1 MKKRLSLF
9 VAMLMVL
16 TLVPFNAFA
25 IKEKL
30 PAVPE
35 VADSDEVVTGFI
47 YEIES
52 QDLPAVKE
60 AIGATTATTATT
72 AATISVSLGA
82 NAYFRDATLWV
93 GGRKCVVNDK
103 MTMVDGEY
111 FSDFIKKTSLKAKD
125 VIDYKFKTV
134 FFDVPEFKME
144 GKPGD
149 ELKAGSEIKLSAI
162 IQLDNAAPGEQA
174 LDLNLKPLG
183 LSAFKN
189 KVYAKVPDNSDF
201 AKADKPKVL
210 TRGKDQEL
218 ATIKVSCT
226 PGQWIAVKSAD
237 QDGIK
242 ITNVVGTNIVGKIA
256 NPEELEEYKGKKDSD
271 AKWFYGRATGKECE
285 LVVTVDVNRDA
296 AKGDVEID
304 VYKFSKDLK
313 DKDAFLD
320 TKFTGEED
328 SATVVAGEY
337 KDYGLTLKTKKAP
350 KSVLADGKEYRV
362 DLVLSADDESNIP
375 KYIDFTVE
383 GGNVKVAP
391 GEGNEFEGDAT
402 KDFDDNFTMNP
413 KNWNSKADKNFSLKV
428 KADWDCDGEV
438 KLKGKGRGGEEVE
451 CVILNAKPVAK
462 LVIESKDVLN
472 GSRFVDVND
481 VVIEETE
488 PGALHTGEEFAVSL
502 TPLKFYD
509 VKFENEGEITSEN
522 ISVDSLKLDKESE
535 TIYFTIKSRSKEAA
549 KITISGIKIAS
560 RSSLPL
566 GEHKLSLNHVD
577 ATEIK
582 RGSEKEI
589 ERGTDYVYG
598 KDWARELDFIADAP
612 YMNIV
617 NELGRVKKTT
627 VFTLGSADY
636 TVDGVAMQLDAP
648 VFTQDNYTMLPVR
661 AVADALGVNVLWNAE
676 NRTATFV
683 DGDKVVSVKIGAK
696 TLYKN
701 GIAYPMAT
709 KASVKAER
717 MYIPISSVG
726 DAFGLNRDVDYT
738 WNESTKQVTIYP
750 QATPE
755 KAATEKTDK

>member
-25 IKEKL
+25 VKEKL

-35 VADSDEVVTGFI
+35 VADSDGVLTGFT
-47 YEIES
+47 YQIES
-52 QDLPAVKE
+52 QDLPALK
-60 AIGATTATTATT
+60 ALKTTS
-72 AATISVSLGA
+72 ATISVSLGA
-82 NAYFRDATLWV
+82 NAYFKNAELIIDPVTGPDVRCKIEQTLTTLADKKPFPFP
-93 GGRKCVVNDK
+93 GGIP
-103 MTMVDGEY
+103 G
-111 FSDFIKKTSLKAKD
+111 KAEK
-125 VIDYKFKTV
+125 VIEGKVKTV
-134 FFDVPEFKME
+134 YFNVDPI
-144 GKPGD
+144 
-149 ELKAGSEIKLSAI
+149 ELKSGDEIKLSAD

-174 LDLNLKPLG
+174 LNLNLAPLG
-183 LSAFKN
+183 LAEFNN

-210 TRGKDQEL
+210 TRGKDQKL

-237 QDGIK
+237 QDGIN
-242 ITNVVGTNIVGKIA
+242 ITGVVGTNMKKAALDPIKI
-256 NPEELEEYKGKKDSD
+256 GDV
-271 AKWFYGRATGKECE
+271 KWFYGRATGKECE
-285 LVVTVDVNRDA
+285 LVATVDVNRDA

-304 VYKFSKDLK
+304 VYKF
-313 DKDAFLD
+313 DKDPTD
-320 TKFTGEED
+320 YTDDKSKFREEVD

-375 KYIDFTVE
+375 KYIDFTVD
-383 GGNVKVAP
+383 GGEVLVSKN
-391 GEGNEFEGDAT
+391 GGEFEGDAT
-402 KDFDDNFTMNP
+402 TKFADSFTMNP
-413 KNWNSKADKNFSLKV
+413 ENWNSKADKNFSLKV
-428 KADWDCDGEV
+428 KADWNRDGDIV
-438 KLKGKGRGGEEVE
+438 LKGKGRGGEEVE
-451 CVILNAKPVAK
+451 CVILKAKPVAK

-522 ISVDSLKLDKESE
+522 IKVDSLKLDKGSE

-549 KITISGIKIAS
+549 KITISGIKIVS

-577 ATEIK
+577 ATEIHGG
-582 RGSEKEI
+582 RLDN
-589 ERGTDYVYG
+589 GTDYVYG
-598 KDWARELDFIADAP
+598 KDWERALDFISDAP

-750 QATPE
+750 QAAPEKAAPE
-755 KAATEKTDK
+755 KAATEKADK

>member
-25 IKEKL
+25 VKENL

-35 VADSDEVVTGFI
+35 VADSDGVVTGFT

-52 QDLPAVKE
+52 QDLPAISKVFESTTK
-60 AIGATTATTATT
+60 ATV
-72 AATISVSLGA
+72 SVSLGE
-82 NAYFRDATLWV
+82 NAYFRRAELTIDGAKTELDGKLNKSIKGTNIEKGIV
-93 GGRKCVVNDK
+93 GTSEKVIEIGVKTV
-103 MTMVDGEY
+103 Y
-111 FSDFIKKTSLKAKD
+111 FDVLVTKPEDLKDKAK
-125 VIDYKFKTV
+125 
-134 FFDVPEFKME
+134 
-144 GKPGD
+144 
-149 ELKAGSEIKLSAI
+149 IKLSAD
-162 IQLDNAAPGEQA
+162 IQLDNAAPGEQT
-174 LDLNLKPLG
+174 LSLNLTSLG
-183 LSAFKN
+183 LAEFKN
-189 KVYAKVPDNSDF
+189 KVYAKVSDNSDF

-210 TRGKDQEL
+210 TRGKDQKL

-237 QDGIK
+237 QDGID
-242 ITNVVGTNIVGKIA
+242 ITKVVGTNITQAEFDKDD
-256 NPEELEEYKGKKDSD
+256 KKNSD

-296 AKGDVEID
+296 AKGDVEVD
-304 VYKFSKDLK
+304 VYKFSKDLVDEK
-313 DKDAFLD
+313 ALLG
-320 TKFTGEED
+320 TKFKGEED
-328 SATVVAGEY
+328 SATVVAGDY
-337 KDYGLTLKTKKAP
+337 RDYGLTLKTKKAP

-383 GGNVKVAP
+383 GGKVLVSD
-391 GEGNEFEGDAT
+391 NNKKEFEGDAT
-402 KDFDDNFTMNP
+402 KKFDDSFTMNP
-413 KNWNSKADKNFSLKV
+413 EKWDIKADNNFSLKV
-428 KADWDCDGEV
+428 KADWDCDGDIV
-438 KLKGKGRGGEEVE
+438 LKGKGRGGEEVE
-451 CVILNAKPVAK
+451 CIILKAKPVAK

-472 GSRFVDVND
+472 GSRYVDVND

-488 PGALHTGEEFAVSL
+488 PGALHTGEEFAISL
-502 TPLKFYD
+502 TPLKFTD

-522 ISVDSLKLDKESE
+522 ISVDDLKLDKASE

-549 KITISGIKIAS
+549 KITISGIKIVS

-577 ATEIK
+577 AAK
-582 RGSEKEI
+582 AKEL
-589 ERGTDYVYG
+589 ERGTDYVYL
-598 KDWARELDFIADAP
+598 KDGERALDFISDAP

-755 KAATEKTDK
+755 KAATEKAAPEKTDK

>member
-25 IKEKL
+25 VKEKL

-35 VADSDEVVTGFI
+35 VADSDEVVTGFT

-52 QDLPAVKE
+52 QDLPAF
-60 AIGATTATTATT
+60 ITTNV
-72 AATISVSLGA
+72 TISVSLGD
-82 NAYFRDATLWV
+82 NAYFRKATFRV
-93 GGRKCVVNDK
+93 GSKIGKVNGDLTK
-103 MTMVDGEY
+103 LADGKTP
-111 FSDFIKKTSLKAKD
+111 FSDGGISGTAEK
-125 VIDYKFKTV
+125 VIEEKVKTV
-134 FFDVPEFKME
+134 YFDVPKGAVAATNEI
-144 GKPGD
+144 
-149 ELKAGSEIKLSAI
+149 ELTAI
-162 IQLDNAAPGEQA
+162 IQLDNAAPGEQT
-174 LDLNLKPLG
+174 LNLNLKPLG
-183 LSAFKN
+183 LATFNN
-189 KVYAKVPDNSDF
+189 KVYAKVPDKSDF

-210 TRGKDQEL
+210 TRGKDQKL

-237 QDGIK
+237 QDGIN
-242 ITNVVGTNIVGKIA
+242 ITGVVGTNMKKADLDPIKI
-256 NPEELEEYKGKKDSD
+256 GDV
-271 AKWFYGRATGKECE
+271 KWFYGRATGKECE
-285 LVVTVDVNRDA
+285 LVATVDVNRDA
-296 AKGDVEID
+296 AKGDVEVD
-304 VYKFSKDLK
+304 VYKF
-313 DKDAFLD
+313 DKDPTD
-320 TKFTGEED
+320 YTDDKSKFREEED

-375 KYIDFTVE
+375 KYIDFTVD
-383 GGNVKVAP
+383 GGEVLVSKN
-391 GEGNEFEGDAT
+391 GGEFEGDAT
-402 KDFDDNFTMNP
+402 TKFADSFTMNP
-413 KNWNSKADKNFSLKV
+413 ENWNSKADKNFSLKV
-428 KADWDCDGEV
+428 KADWNRDGDIV
-438 KLKGKGRGGEEVE
+438 LKGKGRGGEEVE
-451 CVILNAKPVAK
+451 CIILKARPVAK

-488 PGALHTGEEFAVSL
+488 PGALHTGEEFAISL

-522 ISVDSLKLDKESE
+522 ISVDDLKLDKESE

-577 ATEIK
+577 ATEI
-582 RGSEKEI
+582 RDTRLEN
-589 ERGTDYVYG
+589 GTDYVYG
-598 KDWARELDFIADAP
+598 KDWARALDFIADAP

-755 KAATEKTDK
+755 KAATEKAAPEKTDK

>member
-25 IKEKL
+25 VKEKL

-35 VADSDEVVTGFI
+35 VADSDEVVTGFT

-52 QDLPAVKE
+52 QDLDAIYAV
-60 AIGATTATTATT
+60 TTDQTV
-72 AATISVSLGA
+72 SVSLGA
-82 NAYFRDATLWV
+82 NAYFKDAKLYV
-93 GGRKCVVNDK
+93 GGEPCDINDN
-103 MTMVDGEY
+103 MTMVDGKTI
-111 FSDFIKKTSLKAKD
+111 SDLSGSGVTGITAQN
-125 VIDYKFKTV
+125 VIDAKIQTV
-134 FFDVPEFKME
+134 YFNVKKKNVLDKLEAK
-144 GKPGD
+144 K
-149 ELKAGSEIKLSAI
+149 EIKFSAI
-162 IQLDNAAPGEQA
+162 IQLDNAAPGEQS
-174 LDLNLKPLG
+174 LDLNLVPIG
-183 LSAFKN
+183 LAAFKN

-201 AKADKPKVL
+201 AKADKPEVL
-210 TRGKDQEL
+210 TRGKNQKL
-218 ATIKVSCT
+218 APIKVSCT
-226 PGQWIAVKSAD
+226 PGQWIAIKSAD
-237 QDGIK
+237 QDGIVIDHVDVTNMDRKTLTKKK
-242 ITNVVGTNIVGKIA
+242 IGDVEWLYGK
-256 NPEELEEYKGKKDSD
+256 
-271 AKWFYGRATGKECE
+271 ATGKECE
-285 LVVTVDVNRDA
+285 LVATVDVKKDA
-296 AKGDVEID
+296 GKGNVEVD
-304 VYKFSKDLK
+304 VYKFEKDPTTY
-313 DKDAFLD
+313 DP
-320 TKFTGEED
+320 KFSEEID
-328 SATVVAGEY
+328 SATVVAGDY
-337 KDYGLTLKTKKAP
+337 RDYGLTLKTKKAP

-362 DLVLSADDESNIP
+362 DLVLSADDDSNIP

-383 GGNVKVAP
+383 GGDVKVA
-391 GEGNEFEGDAT
+391 GDEFEGDA
-402 KDFDDNFTMNP
+402 KGDFDDNFTMNP
-413 KNWNSKADKNFSLKV
+413 KSWDSKADKNFSVKV
-428 KADWDCDGEV
+428 KADWDCNGEV

-451 CVILNAKPVAK
+451 CVILNARPVAK

-472 GSRFVDVND
+472 GSRDVDVNN

-488 PGALHTGEEFAVSL
+488 PGALKTGEEFAISL

-522 ISVDSLKLDKESE
+522 ISVDDLKLDKESE
-535 TIYFTIKSRSKEAA
+535 TIYFTIKSRSKEKA

-582 RGSEKEI
+582 RDSEKGI

-598 KDWARELDFIADAP
+598 KDWARKLDFIADSL

-755 KAATEKTDK
+755 KAATEKADK

>member
-25 IKEKL
+25 VKEKL

-35 VADSDEVVTGFI
+35 VADSDGVVTGFT

-52 QDLPAVKE
+52 QDLPALKSVFE
-60 AIGATTATTATT
+60 TTTK
-72 AATISVSLGA
+72 ATISVSLGE
-82 NAYFRDATLWV
+82 NAYFRSAKLTFDGAKTELNEKLNKSIEGTTIEKGIV
-93 GGRKCVVNDK
+93 GTSEKVIEIGVKTVYFDVLVTKPKDLK
-103 MTMVDGEY
+103 DGE
-111 FSDFIKKTSLKAKD
+111 K
-125 VIDYKFKTV
+125 
-134 FFDVPEFKME
+134 
-144 GKPGD
+144 
-149 ELKAGSEIKLSAI
+149 IKLSAD
-162 IQLDNAAPGEQA
+162 IQLDNAAPGEQT
-174 LDLNLKPLG
+174 LNLNLTSLG
-183 LSAFKN
+183 LAEYKN
-189 KVYAKVPDNSDF
+189 KVYAKVSDNSDF

-210 TRGKDQEL
+210 TRGKGQEL

-242 ITNVVGTNIVGKIA
+242 IRSVVGTNIDRATFTPKKIDDDV
-256 NPEELEEYKGKKDSD
+256 EWYY
-271 AKWFYGRATGKECE
+271 AKATGKECE
-285 LVVTVDVNRDA
+285 LIVTVDVNRDA
-296 AKGDVEID
+296 AKGNVEVD

-313 DKDAFLD
+313 KDKDLID
-320 TKFTGEED
+320 TKFKGEED
-328 SATVVAGEY
+328 SATVVAGDY
-337 KDYGLTLKTKKAP
+337 RDYGLTLKTKKAP
-350 KSVLADGKEYRV
+350 KSVLANGKEYRV

-383 GGNVKVAP
+383 GGKVLVSD
-391 GEGNEFEGDAT
+391 NNKKEFEGDAT
-402 KDFDDNFTMNP
+402 KKFDDSFTMNP
-413 KNWNSKADKNFSLKV
+413 EKWDIKADKNFSLKV
-428 KADWDCDGEV
+428 KADWDCDGDV
-438 KLKGKGRGGEEVE
+438 VLKGKGRGGEEVE

-472 GSRFVDVND
+472 GSRYVDVND

-488 PGALHTGEEFAVSL
+488 PGALHTGEEFAISL
-502 TPLKFYD
+502 TPLKFAD
-509 VKFENEGEITSEN
+509 VKFENTGEITSEN
-522 ISVDSLKLDKESE
+522 ISIDKLTLDKESE

-577 ATEIK
+577 AAK
-582 RGSEKEI
+582 AKNL
-589 ERGTDYVYG
+589 ERGTDYVYL
-598 KDWARELDFIADAP
+598 KDGERALDFISDAP

-750 QATPE
+750 QAAPE
-755 KAATEKTDK
+755 KAATEKAAPEKTDK

>member
-25 IKEKL
+25 VNEQL

-35 VADSDEVVTGFI
+35 VADSDEVVTGFT

-52 QDLPAVKE
+52 QDLPALKK
-60 AIGATTATTATT
+60 AIGTTD
-72 AATISVSLGA
+72 ATISVSLGA
-82 NAYFRDATLWV
+82 NAYFRKAELVV
-93 GGRKCVVNDK
+93 GTKECSVDQE
-103 MTMVDGEY
+103 MTKVKGKKL
-111 FSDFIKKTSLKAKD
+111 SDFDSSSTAQE
-125 VIDYKFKTV
+125 VIDAKIKTV
-134 FFDVPEFKME
+134 YFKVPKFRME
-144 GKPGD
+144 DKSTD
-149 ELKAGSEIKLSAI
+149 ELKIGNEIKFSAI
-162 IQLDNAAPGEQA
+162 IQLDNAAPGDQT
-174 LDLNLKPLG
+174 LDLNLVPLG
-183 LSAFKN
+183 LSAFNN
-189 KVYAKVPDNSDF
+189 KVYAKISDNSDF
-201 AKADKPKVL
+201 AKVSKPEVL
-210 TRGKDQEL
+210 TRGVEQKL
-218 ATIKVSCT
+218 APIKVSCT
-226 PGQWIAVKSAD
+226 PGQWIAIKSAD
-237 QDGIK
+237 QDGIE
-242 ITNVVGTNIVGKIA
+242 ITKVVGTNIGEIYKDTTTMKGVTWYYGK
-256 NPEELEEYKGKKDSD
+256 
-271 AKWFYGRATGKECE
+271 ATGKECE
-285 LVVTVDVNRDA
+285 LVATVNVKRDA
-296 AKGDVEID
+296 GKGDVEID
-304 VYKFSKDLK
+304 VYKFSKDSETK
-313 DKDAFLD
+313 DDFIKTGF
-320 TKFTGEED
+320 KGEED
-328 SATVVAGEY
+328 SATVVAGDY
-337 KDYGLTLKTKKAP
+337 RDYGLTLKTKKAP

-375 KYIDFTVE
+375 KYIDFTVD
-383 GGNVKVAP
+383 GGDVKVS
-391 GEGNEFEGDAT
+391 GEEFEGDAK

-413 KNWNSKADKNFSLKV
+413 FSWNSKADKNFSLKV

-438 KLKGKGRGGEEVE
+438 VLKGKGRGGEEVQ

-462 LVIESKDVLN
+462 LVIDSKDVLN
-472 GSRFVDVND
+472 GSRDVDVNN

-488 PGALHTGEEFAVSL
+488 PGALHTGEEFAISL

-522 ISVDSLKLDKESE
+522 ISVDDLKLDKESE
-535 TIYFTIKSRSKEAA
+535 TIYFTIKSRSKEKA

-582 RGSEKEI
+582 RDSEKEI

-598 KDWARELDFIADAP
+598 KDWARELNFIADDT

-750 QATPE
+750 QAAPE
-755 KAATEKTDK
+755 KAAPEKADK

>member
-35 VADSDEVVTGFI
+35 VGSSDGLTTGFT

-52 QDLPAVKE
+52 QDVSSVNNVL
-60 AIGATTATTATT
+60 TTGCTV
-72 AATISVSLGA
+72 SVSLGDG
-82 NAYFRDATLWV
+82 AYFKTASLYIGTKKLPLTTGLNKLGFPLAKTASSDE
-93 GGRKCVVNDK
+93 VVDLG
-103 MTMVDGEY
+103 V
-111 FSDFIKKTSLKAKD
+111 
-125 VIDYKFKTV
+125 KTV
-134 FFDVPEFKME
+134 YFDTTGVTSVSVGNEVRLE
-144 GKPGD
+144 AD
-149 ELKAGSEIKLSAI
+149 
-162 IQLDNAAPGEQA
+162 IQLDNAAAGDQT
-174 LDLNLKPLG
+174 LNLRLSPLG
-183 LSAFKN
+183 LADFNN
-189 KVYAKVPDNSDF
+189 KVYAKVSENGGF
-201 AKADKPKVL
+201 AKAEKAKVL
-210 TRGKDQEL
+210 TRGKDQEV
-218 ATIKVSCT
+218 AVISVKTK
-226 PGQWIAVKSAD
+226 PGEWIAVKPAD
-237 QDGIK
+237 KDGFSINTINFTNIK
-242 ITNVVGTNIVGKIA
+242 VGTKNSYNEWHYAQASGSESLI
-256 NPEELEEYKGKKDSD
+256 LM
-271 AKWFYGRATGKECE
+271 
-285 LVVTVDVNRDA
+285 TVDVNKDA
-296 AKGDVEID
+296 SKGDVEFD
-304 VYKFSKDLK
+304 VYKFLNDPTTTKPK
-313 DKDAFLD
+313 FGQELD
-320 TKFTGEED
+320 
-328 SATVVAGEY
+328 SNSVVAAEY
-337 KDYGLTLKTKKAP
+337 KDYGLTLKTRKSP
-350 KSVLADGKEYRV
+350 QSVLANGKEYKV
-362 DLVLSADDESNIP
+362 DLTLSTDDNSNLP

-383 GGNVKVAP
+383 GGNVKIDKTA
-391 GEGNEFEGDAT
+391 EYTGDAVG
-402 KDFDDNFTMNP
+402 KFDDNFTMDIT
-413 KNWNSKADKNFSLKV
+413 NWDTKSDKKFSLKV
-428 KADWDCDGEV
+428 KADWDCNGDV
-438 KLKGKGRGGEEVE
+438 VLKGKARGGEEVE
-451 CVILNAKPVAK
+451 CVLLTARPVAK

-472 GSRFVDVND
+472 GSRYVDVND

-488 PGALHTGEEFAVSL
+488 PGALKTGEDFAISL

-509 VKFENEGEITSEN
+509 VKFENKGEITAEN
-522 ISVDSLKLDKESE
+522 IKVDGLTLDKESE
-535 TIYFTIKSRSKEAA
+535 TIYFTVKSRTKEAA
-549 KITISGIKIAS
+549 KITISGIQIAS

-577 ATEIK
+577 ATEIRDK
-582 RGSEKEI
+582 KLDN
-589 ERGTDYVYG
+589 GTDYVYG
-598 KDWARELDFIADAP
+598 KDWERALDFIADAP

-750 QATPE
+750 QAAPE
-755 KAATEKTDK
+755 KAAPEKADK

>member
-25 IKEKL
+25 VKEKL

-35 VADSDEVVTGFI
+35 VADSDEVVTGFT

-52 QDLPAVKE
+52 QDVPAL
-60 AIGATTATTATT
+60 GALKTTPQTV
-72 AATISVSLGA
+72 SVSLGA
-82 NAYFRDATLWV
+82 NAYFRSATLEV
-93 GGRKCVVNDK
+93 GSATVEVNDN
-103 MTMVDGEY
+103 MTEVNGEK
-111 FSDFIKKTSLKAKD
+111 FSVFAAKTGLKAQD
-125 VIDYKFKTV
+125 VIDAKFKTV
-134 FFDVPEFKME
+134 FFDVSKVTLAE
-144 GKPGD
+144 GNK
-149 ELKAGSEIKLSAI
+149 IKLTAT
-162 IQLDNAAPGEQA
+162 IQLDNAAPGEQT

-183 LSAFKN
+183 LAEFNN
-189 KVYAKVPDNSDF
+189 KVYAKVPDKSDF

-210 TRGKDQEL
+210 TRGKGQKL

-237 QDGIK
+237 QDGIVIDHVDVTNMDRKTLDK
-242 ITNVVGTNIVGKIA
+242 IK
-256 NPEELEEYKGKKDSD
+256 KGDVE
-271 AKWFYGRATGKECE
+271 WFYGRATGKECE
-285 LVVTVDVNRDA
+285 LVATVDVNRDA
-296 AKGDVEID
+296 AKGDVEVD
-304 VYKFSKDLK
+304 VYKFKEELEEADLK
-313 DKDAFLD
+313 KSDF
-320 TKFTGEED
+320 KFRSEED

-375 KYIDFTVE
+375 KYIDFTVD
-383 GGNVKVAP
+383 GGEVLVSKN
-391 GEGNEFEGDAT
+391 GGEFEGDAT
-402 KDFDDNFTMNP
+402 TKFADSFTMNP
-413 KNWNSKADKNFSLKV
+413 ENWNSKADKNFSLKV
-428 KADWDCDGEV
+428 KADWNRDGDIV
-438 KLKGKGRGGEEVE
+438 LKGKGRGGEEVE
-451 CVILNAKPVAK
+451 CVILKARPVAK
-462 LVIESKDVLN
+462 LVIDSKDVLN

-750 QATPE
+750 QAAPE
-755 KAATEKTDK
+755 KAATEKAATEKADK

>member
-25 IKEKL
+25 VKEKL

-35 VADSDEVVTGFI
+35 VADSDEVVTGFT

-52 QDLPAVKE
+52 QDEAAIRAV
-60 AIGATTATTATT
+60 TSD
-72 AATISVSLGA
+72 ATISVSLGA
-82 NAYFRDATLWV
+82 NAYFKDAKLYV
-93 GGRKCVVNDK
+93 GGKPCDINDN
-103 MTMVDGEY
+103 MTRVDGMTI
-111 FSDFIKKTSLKAKD
+111 SNLSGPSVTGITAQK
-125 VIDYKFKTV
+125 VIDAKIKTV
-134 FFDVPEFKME
+134 YFDVNKSI
-144 GKPGD
+144 
-149 ELKAGSEIKLSAI
+149 LSSLAARTEIKVEAT
-162 IQLDNAAPGEQA
+162 IQLDNAAPGEQT
-174 LDLNLKPLG
+174 LDVNLSPLG
-183 LSAFKN
+183 LAEFNN

-201 AKADKPKVL
+201 AKVNKPEVL
-210 TRGKDQEL
+210 TRGTDQKL
-218 ATIKVSCT
+218 ATIKVST
-226 PGQWIAVKSAD
+226 KADQWIAIKSAD

-242 ITNVVGTNIVGKIA
+242 IKSVVGTNIENGKLIG
-256 NPEELEEYKGKKDSD
+256 PKKIGDVE
-271 AKWFYGRATGKECE
+271 WFYGKATGKECE
-285 LVVTVDVNRDA
+285 LVATVDVKRDA

-304 VYKFSKDLK
+304 VYKFEEDPV
-313 DKDAFLD
+313 D
-320 TKFTGEED
+320 TVNPKNSFSGEID
-328 SATVVAGEY
+328 SATVVAGDY
-337 KDYGLTLKTKKAP
+337 RDYGLTLKTKKAP

-362 DLVLSADDESNIP
+362 DLVLSADDDSNIP

-402 KDFDDNFTMNP
+402 EDFDDNFTMNP

-451 CVILNAKPVAK
+451 CIILKAKPVAK

-472 GSRFVDVND
+472 GSRYVDVND

-488 PGALHTGEEFAVSL
+488 PGALHTGEEFAISL

-509 VKFENEGEITSEN
+509 VKFENTGEITSEN
-522 ISVDSLKLDKESE
+522 ISVDKLTLDKESE

-577 ATEIK
+577 ATEIRDK
-582 RGSEKEI
+582 RLDN
-589 ERGTDYVYG
+589 GTDYVYG
-598 KDWARELDFIADAP
+598 KDWERALDFIADAP

-755 KAATEKTDK
+755 KAATEKAATEKADK

>member
-25 IKEKL
+25 VKEQR

-35 VADSDEVVTGFI
+35 VADSDEVVTGFT

-52 QDLPAVKE
+52 QDLPRLKDLK
-60 AIGATTATTATT
+60 TTPQTV
-72 AATISVSLGA
+72 SVTLGD
-82 NAYFRDATLWV
+82 NAYFRKATLNV
-93 GGRKCVVNDK
+93 SGATVKVNTDL
-103 MTMVDGEY
+103 T
-111 FSDFIKKTSLKAKD
+111 KTANGKSFPITDPKAED
-125 VIDYKFKTV
+125 VIDGKVKTV
-134 FFDVPEFKME
+134 YFNVSAVELHD
-144 GKPGD
+144 GD
-149 ELKAGSEIKLSAI
+149 KIKLEAT
-162 IQLDNAAPGEQA
+162 IQLDNAAPGEQT
-174 LDLNLKPLG
+174 LDVNFGALG
-183 LSAFKN
+183 LGKFNN

-210 TRGKDQEL
+210 NRGRGQEL
-218 ATIKVSCT
+218 APIKVSCK
-226 PGQWIAVKSAD
+226 PGQWIAVKSAY
-237 QDGIK
+237 QDGIE
-242 ITNVVGTNIVGKIA
+242 ITDVVGANIKS
-256 NPEELEEYKGKKDSD
+256 LKGITIDGV
-271 AKWFYGRATGKECE
+271 KWYYGEATSKECE
-285 LVVTVDVNRDA
+285 LVVTVNVNRDA
-296 AKGDVEID
+296 AKGNVEVD
-304 VYKFSKDLK
+304 VYKF
-313 DKDAFLD
+313 DKDPVDKDPLGAVNPKNSFI
-320 TKFTGEED
+320 GEID
-328 SATVVAGEY
+328 SATVVAGDY
-337 KDYGLTLKTKKAP
+337 RDYGLTLKTKKAP

-362 DLVLSADDESNIP
+362 DLVLSADDDSNIP

-383 GGNVKVAP
+383 GGNVKVTSDD
-391 GEGNEFEGDAT
+391 FEGDAT

-413 KNWNSKADKNFSLKV
+413 SGWDSKADKHFSLKV

-462 LVIESKDVLN
+462 LVIDSKDVLN

-488 PGALHTGEEFAVSL
+488 PGALHTGEEFAISL
-502 TPLKFYD
+502 TPLKFAD
-509 VKFENEGEITSEN
+509 VKFENKGEVTSEN
-522 ISVDSLKLDKESE
+522 ISIDKLTLDKESE

-549 KITISGIKIAS
+549 KITISGIQVAS

-577 ATEIK
+577 AKEV
-582 RGSEKEI
+582 EKFD
-589 ERGTDYVYG
+589 RGTDYVYLKEKG
-598 KDWARELDFIADAP
+598 RALDFITDSP

-717 MYIPISSVG
+717 MYIPISSIG

-750 QATPE
+750 QAAPE
-755 KAATEKTDK
+755 KAAPEKADK

>member
-25 IKEKL
+25 VKEKL

-35 VADSDEVVTGFI
+35 VADSDEVVTGFT

-52 QDLPAVKE
+52 QDLPAF
-60 AIGATTATTATT
+60 ITTDV
-72 AATISVSLGA
+72 TISVSLGA
-82 NAYFRDATLWV
+82 NAYFRKATFRV
-93 GGRKCVVNDK
+93 GNKIGTVNGDLTK
-103 MTMVDGEY
+103 LADG
-111 FSDFIKKTSLKAKD
+111 KTPFPNGGISGTAEK
-125 VIDYKFKTV
+125 VIEEKVKTV
-134 FFDVPEFKME
+134 YFDVPKGAVAARNEI
-144 GKPGD
+144 
-149 ELKAGSEIKLSAI
+149 ELTAI

-183 LSAFKN
+183 LATFNN
-189 KVYAKVPDNSDF
+189 KVYAKVSDNSDF
-201 AKADKPKVL
+201 VKVDKPKVL
-210 TRGKDQEL
+210 TRGKDQKL

-237 QDGIK
+237 QDGID
-242 ITNVVGTNIVGKIA
+242 ITKVVGTNITPA
-256 NPEELEEYKGKKDSD
+256 ELDKDDKENSD

-296 AKGDVEID
+296 AKGDVEVD
-304 VYKFSKDLK
+304 VYKFSKDLVDEK
-313 DKDAFLD
+313 ALLG
-320 TKFTGEED
+320 TKFKGEED
-328 SATVVAGEY
+328 SATVVAGDY
-337 KDYGLTLKTKKAP
+337 RDYGLTLKTKKAP

-383 GGNVKVAP
+383 GGKVLVSD
-391 GEGNEFEGDAT
+391 NNKKEFEGDAT
-402 KDFDDNFTMNP
+402 KKFDDSFTMNP
-413 KNWNSKADKNFSLKV
+413 EKWDIKADKNFSLKV
-428 KADWDCDGEV
+428 KADWDCDGDIV
-438 KLKGKGRGGEEVE
+438 LKGKGRGGEEVE
-451 CVILNAKPVAK
+451 CIILKAKPVAK

-472 GSRFVDVND
+472 GSRYVDVND

-488 PGALHTGEEFAVSL
+488 PGALHTGEEFAISL

-509 VKFENEGEITSEN
+509 VKFENTGEITSEN
-522 ISVDSLKLDKESE
+522 ISVDKLTLDKESE

-577 ATEIK
+577 ATEIRDK
-582 RGSEKEI
+582 RLDN
-589 ERGTDYVYG
+589 GTDYVYG
-598 KDWARELDFIADAP
+598 KDWERALDFIADAP

-750 QATPE
+750 QAAPE
-755 KAATEKTDK
+755 KAATEKAATEKAAPEKADK

>member
-35 VADSDEVVTGFI
+35 VADSDEVVTGFT

-144 GKPGD
+144 GNPGD
-149 ELKAGSEIKLSAI
+149 ELKAGSEIKLSAD
-162 IQLDNAAPGEQA
+162 IQLDNAAPGEQT
-174 LDLNLKPLG
+174 LDLNLAPLG
-183 LSAFKN
+183 LAEFKN

-210 TRGKDQEL
+210 TRGTDQKL

-242 ITNVVGTNIVGKIA
+242 IAKVVGTNFDSVTLKADGEFKSA
-256 NPEELEEYKGKKDSD
+256 DKDD
-271 AKWFYGRATGKECE
+271 ATWFYAKSKGKECE
-285 LVVTVDVNRDA
+285 LVVTVDVKKDA

-304 VYKFSKDLK
+304 VYKF
-313 DKDAFLD
+313 DKDPTD
-320 TKFTGEED
+320 YQDDKSKFSEEVD

-375 KYIDFTVE
+375 KYIDFTVD
-383 GGNVKVAP
+383 GGDVKIS
-391 GEGNEFEGDAT
+391 GDEFEGDAT
-402 KDFDDNFTMNP
+402 KKFDDSFTMNP
-413 KNWNSKADKNFSLKV
+413 TNWNSKADKNFSLKV
-428 KADWDCDGEV
+428 KADWDCDGDIV
-438 KLKGKGRGGEEVE
+438 LKGKGRGGEEVE
-451 CVILNAKPVAK
+451 CVILKAKPVAK

-472 GSRFVDVND
+472 GSRYVDVND

-488 PGALHTGEEFAVSL
+488 PGALHTGEEFAISL

-549 KITISGIKIAS
+549 KITISGIKIVS

-577 ATEIK
+577 ATEIHDK
-582 RGSEKEI
+582 KLDN
-589 ERGTDYVYG
+589 GTDYVYG
-598 KDWARELDFIADAP
+598 KDWERALDFIADAP

-750 QATPE
+750 QAAPE
-755 KAATEKTDK
+755 KAATEKAAPEKADK

>member
-25 IKEKL
+25 VKEKL

-35 VADSDEVVTGFI
+35 VADSDEVVTGFT

-52 QDLPAVKE
+52 QDLPAF
-60 AIGATTATTATT
+60 ITTNV
-72 AATISVSLGA
+72 TISVSLGD
-82 NAYFRDATLWV
+82 NAYFRKATFRV
-93 GGRKCVVNDK
+93 GNKIGKVNGDLTK
-103 MTMVDGEY
+103 LADGKTP
-111 FSDFIKKTSLKAKD
+111 FSDGGISGTAEK
-125 VIDYKFKTV
+125 VIEEKVKTV
-134 FFDVPEFKME
+134 YFDVPEGAVTAKNE
-144 GKPGD
+144 I
-149 ELKAGSEIKLSAI
+149 ELTAI
-162 IQLDNAAPGEQA
+162 IQLDNAAPGEQT
-174 LDLNLKPLG
+174 LNLNLKPLG
-183 LSAFKN
+183 LATFNN
-189 KVYAKVPDNSDF
+189 KVYAKVPDKSDF

-210 TRGKDQEL
+210 TRGKDQKL

-237 QDGIK
+237 QDGIN
-242 ITNVVGTNIVGKIA
+242 ITGVVGTNMKKANLDPIKI
-256 NPEELEEYKGKKDSD
+256 GDV
-271 AKWFYGRATGKECE
+271 KWFYGRATGKECE
-285 LVVTVDVNRDA
+285 LVATVDVNRDA
-296 AKGDVEID
+296 AKGDVEVD
-304 VYKFSKDLK
+304 VYKF
-313 DKDAFLD
+313 DKDPTAYTD
-320 TKFTGEED
+320 DKSKFREEED

-375 KYIDFTVE
+375 KYIDFTVD
-383 GGNVKVAP
+383 GGDVKVSS
-391 GEGNEFEGDAT
+391 GDEFEGDAT

-413 KNWNSKADKNFSLKV
+413 KSWNSKADKNFSLKV
-428 KADWDCDGEV
+428 KADWKCDGDV
-438 KLKGKGRGGEEVE
+438 VLKGKGRDGEEVE
-451 CVILNAKPVAK
+451 CVILKAKPVAK

-488 PGALHTGEEFAVSL
+488 PGALHTGEEFAISL

-535 TIYFTIKSRSKEAA
+535 TIYFTIKSRSKEKA

-750 QATPE
+750 QAATE
-755 KAATEKTDK
+755 KAAPEKTDK

>member
-25 IKEKL
+25 VKEKL

-35 VADSDEVVTGFI
+35 VADSDEVVTGFN

-52 QDLPAVKE
+52 QDLLAIEAV
-60 AIGATTATTATT
+60 TSV
-72 AATISVSLGA
+72 ATISVSLGA
-82 NAYFRDATLWV
+82 NAYFRYANLEIIHNADDKTGLTL
-93 GGRKCVVNDK
+93 NEK
-103 MTMVDGEY
+103 MTEVDGKK
-111 FSDFIKKTSLKAKD
+111 FSSIFGKSLTAQE

-134 FFDVPEFKME
+134 YFDVK
-144 GKPGD
+144 
-149 ELKAGSEIKLSAI
+149 KADLQVLNPKDEIKLTAI
-162 IQLDNAAPGEQA
+162 IQLDNAAPGEQT
-174 LDLNLKPLG
+174 LDVNLKPLG
-183 LSAFKN
+183 LAEFKN
-189 KVYAKVPDNSDF
+189 KVYAKVSDNLDF

-210 TRGKDQEL
+210 TRGKDQKL
-218 ATIKVSCT
+218 ATIKVSCI

-237 QDGIK
+237 QDGIE
-242 ITNVVGTNIVGKIA
+242 ITEVVGTNIVGEIT
-256 NPEELEEYKGKKDSD
+256 NPAKLIKSEDG
-271 AKWFYGRATGKECE
+271 KWFYGKSTGKECE
-285 LVVTVDVNRDA
+285 LVATVDVKRDA
-296 AKGDVEID
+296 AKGDVEVD
-304 VYKFSKDLK
+304 VYKFDGKLTGKQLTDSNFK
-313 DKDAFLD
+313 
-320 TKFTGEED
+320 GEED

-362 DLVLSADDESNIP
+362 DLVLSSDDESNIP

-383 GGNVKVAP
+383 GGEVFVSNNSEK
-391 GEGNEFEGDAT
+391 EFEGDAT
-402 KDFDDNFTMNP
+402 EDFDDNFTMNP
-413 KNWNSKADKNFSLKV
+413 KTWEKKADKNFSLKV

-462 LVIESKDVLN
+462 LVIENKDVLN

-488 PGALHTGEEFAVSL
+488 PGALHTGEEFAISL
-502 TPLKFYD
+502 TPLKFAD
-509 VKFENEGEITSEN
+509 VKFENKGEVTSEN
-522 ISVDSLKLDKESE
+522 ISIDKLTLDKESE

-549 KITISGIKIAS
+549 KITISGIQVAS

-577 ATEIK
+577 ATEIDQK
-582 RGSEKEI
+582 NVKKGI
-589 ERGTDYVYG
+589 DYAYG
-598 KDWARELDFIADAP
+598 KTLARELNFIAGAP

-750 QATPE
+750 QAAPE
-755 KAATEKTDK
+755 KAAPEKADK

>member
-25 IKEKL
+25 VKEKL

-35 VADSDEVVTGFI
+35 VADSDEVVTGFT

-52 QDLPAVKE
+52 QDLS
-60 AIGATTATTATT
+60 AIRAELEKTSETTAT
-72 AATISVSLGA
+72 TISVSLGA
-82 NAYFRDATLWV
+82 NAYFRDATLFV
-93 GGRKCVVNDK
+93 GGKKCNVNDA
-103 MTMVDGEY
+103 MTKVDGEY
-111 FSDFIKKTSLKAKD
+111 FTDFIKKTSLKAQD
-125 VIDYKFKTV
+125 VIDAKFKTV
-134 FFDVPEFKME
+134 FFDVPSLTVGS
-144 GKPGD
+144 GKDLGV
-149 ELKAGSEIKLSAI
+149 GSEIKFSAI

-210 TRGKDQEL
+210 TRGTDQEL
-218 ATIKVSCT
+218 AKIKVSCT

-237 QDGIK
+237 QDGINIK
-242 ITNVVGTNIVGKIA
+242 NVVGTNMDPATLNTTDKTF
-256 NPEELEEYKGKKDSD
+256 KSKDTGN
-271 AKWFYGRATGKECE
+271 AIWFYAKSAGKECE
-285 LVVTVDVNRDA
+285 LLVTVDVKRDA

-304 VYKFSKDLK
+304 VYKFNEKLEKDDFLK
-313 DKDAFLD
+313 PTF
-320 TKFTGEED
+320 TFTGEED

-375 KYIDFTVE
+375 KYIDFTVD
-383 GGNVKVAP
+383 GGDVKVSP
-391 GEGNEFEGDAT
+391 SDEFEGDAT

-413 KNWNSKADKNFSLKV
+413 KSWNSKADKNFSLKV

-462 LVIESKDVLN
+462 LDIKSKDVLN

-488 PGALHTGEEFAVSL
+488 PGALHTGEEFAISL
-502 TPLKFYD
+502 TPLKFTD
-509 VKFENEGEITSEN
+509 VKFENKGEITSEN
-522 ISVDSLKLDKESE
+522 ISIDNLKLDKESE

-549 KITISGIKIAS
+549 KITISGIQVAS

-577 ATEIK
+577 ATEIDQK
-582 RGSEKEI
+582 NVKKGI
-589 ERGTDYVYG
+589 DYAYG
-598 KDWARELDFIADAP
+598 KTWARELNFIAGAP

-750 QATPE
+750 QAAPE
-755 KAATEKTDK
+755 KAATEKAATEKADK

>member
-25 IKEKL
+25 VKEKL

-35 VADSDEVVTGFI
+35 VADSDEVVTGFT
-47 YEIES
+47 YQIES
-52 QDLPAVKE
+52 QDE
-60 AIGATTATTATT
+60 AAIHALTTGATVTF
-72 AATISVSLGA
+72 SLGD
-82 NAYFRDATLWV
+82 NAYFRSASLKVGTTDATVNKDLNKSI
-93 GGRKCVVNDK
+93 GGGK
-103 MTMVDGEY
+103 TIVDG
-111 FSDFIKKTSLKAKD
+111 IKGTAEK
-125 VIDYKFKTV
+125 VIEIGVKTV
-134 FFDVPEFKME
+134 YFDVDYTTLKN
-144 GKPGD
+144 
-149 ELKAGSEIKLSAI
+149 LKAGNLKAGNEIKFSAD
-162 IQLDNAAPGEQA
+162 IQLDNAAPGEQT
-174 LDLNLKPLG
+174 LTLNLKPLG
-183 LSAFKN
+183 LAEYKN
-189 KVYAKVPDNSDF
+189 KVYAKVSDNSDF

-210 TRGKDQEL
+210 TRGKSQKL
-218 ATIKVSCT
+218 ATIKVSCA
-226 PGQWIAVKSAD
+226 PDQWIAVKSAD

-242 ITNVVGTNIVGKIA
+242 ITDVVGTNIVSDDALPIPGKLTKCEI
-256 NPEELEEYKGKKDSD
+256 KDGPT
-271 AKWFYGRATGKECE
+271 WFYGKATGKECE

-296 AKGDVEID
+296 AKGDVEVD
-304 VYKFSKDLK
+304 VYKFNKNLKGKDL
-313 DKDAFLD
+313 
-320 TKFTGEED
+320 TKSQFKEEED
-328 SATVVAGEY
+328 SATVVAGDY
-337 KDYGLTLKTKKAP
+337 RDYGLTLKTKKAP
-350 KSVLADGKEYRV
+350 KSVLANGKEYRV

-383 GGNVKVAP
+383 GGKVLVSD
-391 GEGNEFEGDAT
+391 NNKKEFEGDAT
-402 KDFDDNFTMNP
+402 KKFDDSFTMNP
-413 KNWNSKADKNFSLKV
+413 EIWEKKADKNFSLKV
-428 KADWDCDGEV
+428 KADWDCDGDV
-438 KLKGKGRGGEEVE
+438 VLKGKGRGGEEVE

-472 GSRFVDVND
+472 GSRYVDVND

-488 PGALHTGEEFAVSL
+488 PGALHTGEEFAISL

-535 TIYFTIKSRSKEAA
+535 TIYFTIKSRSKEKA

-755 KAATEKTDK
+755 KAATEKAAPEKTDK